1 MQGRFSLSPSLFN
14 YSLVFIHILG
24 HKLILSLF
32 CCSNYSSCG
41 LWGRLQAGPFV
52 LWTCSPHPP
61 HPLFFFYTTLSYSGA
76 TNMLRVYLVFSP
88 LQDLE
93 FIISL
98 GSLFPFIGEWR
109 LEPKV
114 LCQVCSL
121 LLGCPGFQALSMDRS
136 RKWMHNNPRIH
147 TYLYFCVFLSKY
159 RKINTNSH

>member
-61 HPLFFFYTTLSYSGA
+61 HPLFFFIQHFLIQVLQICSGFILYFPHFRIQNSSFLWGA
-76 TNMLRVYLVFSP
+76 CFLLLENGVQNLRSFVRCVHYYWGVLASRP
-88 LQDLE
+88 SQWTDLE
-93 FIISL
+93 NGCIITQEYTRTYISVCFYL
-98 GSLFPFIGEWR
+98 NIG
-109 LEPKV
+109 K
-114 LCQVCSL
+114 
-121 LLGCPGFQALSMDRS
+121 
-136 RKWMHNNPRIH
+136 
-147 TYLYFCVFLSKY
+147 
-159 RKINTNSH
+159 